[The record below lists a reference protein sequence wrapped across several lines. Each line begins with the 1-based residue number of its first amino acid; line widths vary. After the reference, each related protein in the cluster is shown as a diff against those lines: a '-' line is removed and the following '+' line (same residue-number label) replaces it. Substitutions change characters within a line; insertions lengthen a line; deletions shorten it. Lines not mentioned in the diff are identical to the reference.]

1 MDKTKLKN
9 FRFDQT
15 DIQNLKTIT
24 ESINAI
30 AERNVNETKVVRALL
45 QIGTRLD
52 PEQILETMR
61 TELL

>member
-15 DIQNLKTIT
+15 DIQNLKQIT
-24 ESINAI
+24 QAVNEI
-30 AERNVNETKVVRALL
+30 AERQVNESKVIRALL
-45 QIGTRLD
+45 QIGTKLD